1 MRDDAAP
8 APSEISPSYRW
19 LRRWLYVLNLF
30 LILGVLGMGIFF
42 YRRALFFAAFVPI
55 AFGPFSYARLRLH
68 RAVEQL
74 ASSYHILF
82 LSSVGFGI
90 VCDIILAAQ
99 FLTARLSEPL
109 LLLHAPGISWIGAIW
124 YSAYVLLFLGYI
136 GLDLWTVILRSL
148 KRLFP
153 ASGQA
158 SDGLVSAD
166 RRQFLQQASILGAA
180 TPFMF
185 SLSGVKTSYDFQVE
199 ERELV
204 LPHWPRELDGLRV
217 AHLSDIHVGGYMN
230 RRRLLHMA
238 SLTNSAKPDVVL
250 HTGDFLTH
258 RSGDFDTPLYEAL
271 AQIRAPYGQ
280 WACLGNHDFD
290 NPTRLVFLLRQAGVI
305 TLRNELVTLTI
316 NHHQLELVGL
326 DYFLRIPGTSTDQY
340 ATILRA
346 WEPRQAA
353 PRILLNHDP
362 RGFYLLPD
370 NCADLV
376 LSGHTHGGHIG
387 IQLGQDTV
395 LSIVGLLGIPDQ
407 GIFQRGD
414 MHMFVTRCVG
424 FYGYPMRLGIAP
436 EIAILTLRSL
446 PNQKP
451 EISRQV

>member
-1 MRDDAAP
+1 
-8 APSEISPSYRW
+8 
-19 LRRWLYVLNLF
+19 
-30 LILGVLGMGIFF
+30 MGILF

-55 AFGPFSYARLRLH
+55 AFVPFSYARLRLH
-68 RAVEQL
+68 RAIEQL
-74 ASSYHILF
+74 VDSASSYPILF
-82 LSSVGFGI
+82 LSSVGCGI

-99 FLTARLSEPL
+99 FLTARSGEGLPV
-109 LLLHAPGISWIGAIW
+109 LHAPGVSWVGAIW
-124 YSAYVLLFLGYI
+124 YSAHALLFLGYMS
-136 GLDLWTVILRSL
+136 LDLWMLILCSL

-158 SDGLVSAD
+158 CNGLVSAD

-180 TPFMF
+180 TPFVF

-204 LPHWPRELDGLRV
+204 LPHWPRELDGLRL
-217 AHLSDIHVGGYMN
+217 AHLSDIHVGGDMN

-271 AQIRAPYGQ
+271 AQIQAPYGQ

-290 NPTRLVFLLRQAGVI
+290 NPTRLGFLLRQAGVI

-316 NHHQLELVGL
+316 NRHRLELVGL
-326 DYFLRIPGTSTDQY
+326 DYFLRIPGTSTDRY

-387 IQLGQDTV
+387 IQFGQDTV

-436 EIAILTLRSL
+436 EIAVLTLRS
-446 PNQKP
+446 PHSQEP
-451 EISRQV
+451 AISSQI